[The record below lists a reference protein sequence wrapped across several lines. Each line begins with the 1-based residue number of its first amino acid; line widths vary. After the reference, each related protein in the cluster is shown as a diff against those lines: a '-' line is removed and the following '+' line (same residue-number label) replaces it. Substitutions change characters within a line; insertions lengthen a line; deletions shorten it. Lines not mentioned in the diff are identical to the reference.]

1 MRTNIKKLQLPVI
14 FFKEG
19 KQIIAY
25 TPALDLSTFGK
36 TLAQA
41 QRRFGEVVGIFFE
54 ELIKMGTLEEVLEE
68 CGWEKHHNEFLP
80 PTIISHGM
88 TSVSVPLPN

>member
-1 MRTNIKKLQLPVI
+1 MRTKIQKLQLPVI

-36 TLAQA
+36 TLEEA
-41 QRRFGEVVGIFFE
+41 QRRFSEVVEIFFE
-54 ELIKMGTLEEVLEE
+54 ELVKMGTLEEVLEE
-68 CGWEKHHNEFLP
+68 CGWEKHHNEYLP
-80 PTIISHGM
+80 PSVISQGM
-88 TSVSVPLPN
+88 TSVSVPLPS